1 LWLDLVSLGVDHV
14 WVSDSLS
21 VAELSELVAR
31 QAERIAQLEAE
42 IAELKRQLGQNSSNS
57 SRPPSADGL
66 AKPQP
71 KSLRRKSGKR
81 PGGQTGHEGRT
92 LSQMDSPDETLV
104 HEPATCAGC
113 GAGLA
118 SAPVASV
125 VRRQVFDVPPITA
138 RVVEH
143 RLISRRCGC
152 GTVTAAVAPTGVA
165 APVQYGPRTKAIVS
179 YLMAGQFLAQARCAQ
194 AMADLFGIAL
204 SEGTVA
210 AMTADAA
217 AGLAG
222 FVAATRAALR
232 CADVVH
238 ADETGLRVDGT
249 LHWVHSTS
257 TDRLSLITVHRRR
270 GRAGID
276 AHGVLPD
283 YGGIVVHDAWRPY
296 DCYTSATH
304 ALCNAHLLRDFQQVL
319 DCYPQPGADQAAWAR
334 QAVDAL
340 FLLRDLAEHADRDGV
355 AVDAIRREHLRAR
368 FTSAAVDGMRHN
380 RLRRTKIEARHN
392 ALAKRMLDRADDYLR
407 FAHDRKVP
415 FTNNAAER
423 EIRMIRLRQKVSG
436 CMRTLAGAQ
445 QFAAIRSYLATTA
458 KNGLNALDA
467 LVKLAQ
473 GQAWLPATT

>member
-1 LWLDLVSLGVDHV
+1 VRLGVDHV
-14 WVSDSLS
+14 WVSDSPS
-21 VAELSELVAR
+21 VAELLELVAR

-66 AKPQP
+66 AKPAP

-81 PGGQTGHEGRT
+81 PGGQAGHDGRT
-92 LSQMDSPDETLV
+92 LSQVDSPDETIV
-104 HEPATCAGC
+104 HEPSACAGC

-118 SAPVASV
+118 TAAVASV
-125 VRRQVFDVPPITA
+125 VRWQVFDVPPISV

-143 RLISRRCGC
+143 RLIARRCGC
-152 GTVTAAVAPTGVA
+152 GAVTVAAAPAGVG

-179 YLMAGQFLAQARCAQ
+179 YLMAGQFLAQARCAH
-194 AMADLFGIAL
+194 AMADLFGIGL

-210 AMTADAA
+210 AMTAATAQD
-217 AGLAG
+217 LHG
-222 FVAATRAALR
+222 FVDATRAAMRASQL
-232 CADVVH
+232 VH
-238 ADETGLRVDGT
+238 VDETGLRVDGKV
-249 LHWVHSTS
+249 HWVHSSS
-257 TDRLSLITVHRRR
+257 TDRLSLIAVHEKR
-270 GRAGID
+270 GRVGID
-276 AHGVLPD
+276 VHGVLPD

-296 DCYTSATH
+296 DCYTTATH
-304 ALCNAHLLRDFQQVL
+304 ALCNAHLLRDLQQVL
-319 DCYPQPGADQAAWAR
+319 DCYRQPDAGEAAWADQA
-334 QAVDAL
+334 VDSL
-340 FLLRDLAEHADRDGV
+340 IMLRDPAA
-355 AVDAIRREHLRAR
+355 AAAINGMAMDPARREHLCAR

-392 ALAKRMLDRADDYLR
+392 ALAKRMLDRTGDYLR
-407 FAHDRKVP
+407 FAYDRRVP

-436 CMRTLAGAQ
+436 CMRTLAGAC

-467 LVKLAQ
+467 LVQLAQ
-473 GQAWLPATT
+473 GQPWMPATT